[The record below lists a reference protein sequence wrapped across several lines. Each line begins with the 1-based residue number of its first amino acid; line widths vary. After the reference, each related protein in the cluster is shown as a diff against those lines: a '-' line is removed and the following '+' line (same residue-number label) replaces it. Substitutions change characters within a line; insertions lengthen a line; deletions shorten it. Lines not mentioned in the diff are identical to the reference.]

1 MSVAVL
7 KRKSKAKYF
16 GSLTRNG
23 EFSLK
28 GDRRNTSR
36 IGVTQENSVVRPLF
50 IGGEDGANIPRG
62 YGGLPPRST
71 RSCGTTKC
79 SDWPIYMLCDNGVT
93 SQSYDCTQTSTKTT
107 KGYIE
112 SKLINP
118 TDCGENGEKCRPN
131 WVKSFNPLDHSQGEY
146 IRKLKVYE
154 AGFPVV
160 EESPIPDRDCNPGD
174 PACTTYMLGTRK
186 ITRDNHFKNANHGA
200 VSVGEYLATQL
211 LRNKCLPPP
220 PCKAPF
226 PFIIN
231 KSSCRTEYLTPQDA
245 IDDGALPKDWM
256 NCKTNHTHN
265 KKTGCLY
272 NPYGDDLHCHHRPT
286 PYPPSDPNSHSNPIT
301 TLVPNNLTY
310 NTDSDSLGPDA
321 WTKSG
326 STYTWTVPR
335 KTFAVTPPYSAAQ
348 KKTKAEKYYE
358 NYNDWNTNKNLL
370 LTSIPVQVNIENEH
384 VGYPV
389 PVTVKIYPKN
399 SSSEDIKYFL
409 FYVYLYINDQ
419 LYDPNGIGWVMLHE
433 KNACHWY
440 NDLYIKSGDKINIII
455 ELNMADGAA
464 TVHPGMNET
473 FNTELIIAGEVVTS
487 DVTIKIINPG
497 GYVTV

>member
-50 IGGEDGANIPRG
+50 IGGEDGASIPRG

-79 SDWPIYMLCDNGVT
+79 SDWPVYTLCDNGVT
-93 SQSYDCTQTSTKTT
+93 SQEGDCTQTSTKTT

-160 EESPIPDRDCNPGD
+160 EESPIPDRNCNPGD

-200 VSVGEYLATQL
+200 ISVGEYLATQL

-220 PCKAPF
+220 PCKASF

-265 KKTGCLY
+265 KKKGCLY
-272 NPYGDDLHCHHRPT
+272 NPYGPDLHPHHRPT
-286 PYPPSDPNSHSNPIT
+286 PYPPPDPNNHSNPIT
-301 TLVPNNLTY
+301 TLVPDSLAYTN
-310 NTDSDSLGPDA
+310 NTDSNN
-321 WTKSG
+321 WTITG
-326 STYTWTVPR
+326 STYKWTVP
-335 KTFAVTPPYSAAQ
+335 TYTPPTDVLYTDSYILNLADQ
-348 KKTKAEKYYE
+348 YYKS
-358 NYNDWNTNKNLL
+358 YN
-370 LTSIPVQVNIENEH
+370 E
-384 VGYPV
+384 
-389 PVTVKIYPKN
+389 
-399 SSSEDIKYFL
+399 
-409 FYVYLYINDQ
+409 
-419 LYDPNGIGWVMLHE
+419 
-433 KNACHWY
+433 
-440 NDLYIKSGDKINIII
+440 
-455 ELNMADGAA
+455 
-464 TVHPGMNET
+464 
-473 FNTELIIAGEVVTS
+473 
-487 DVTIKIINPG
+487 
-497 GYVTV
+497 